1 MQEYLEY
8 CTTDRQREII
18 QAWLDCDGNSARAS
32 ELLGI
37 NPGTVRDIIV
47 IIRKRAAK
55 SGFTESFDARAHV
68 PPGHRLVGQSTY
80 TKTDNG
86 EPIWIKTTA
95 ERDVKQDNAAKSF
108 IEGLQDSIPVAPV
121 KPKESLEY
129 GDELCPVIVIG
140 DAHIGAKSWHIETKE
155 RDFDSGIASQEIK
168 EAVSSLVDVAPHCKQ
183 GVLIS
188 VGDYLHMD
196 SSRNTTTKGTPVSV
210 DDRLDKVMRIA
221 AETMIYSIN
230 RMLDKV
236 ENLEVICARGN
247 HDSDLSLMLQLILEY
262 TMKNEPRVTVMPV
275 PGFYSVFSFGKNLL
289 GVHHG
294 DKVKPAKLAQILP
307 RDYPKEYAESTYR
320 LWCIGHYHSMQVEQF
335 DTGVTVER
343 FSTLCPPDSWHSS
356 MGYNS
361 DSTMTMFVLKKS
373 GGRQCTHIYQI
384 PTTVKELDARL

>member
-1 MQEYLEY
+1 M
-8 CTTDRQREII
+8 
-18 QAWLDCDGNSARAS
+18 
-32 ELLGI
+32 
-37 NPGTVRDIIV
+37 
-47 IIRKRAAK
+47 
-55 SGFTESFDARAHV
+55 
-68 PPGHRLVGQSTY
+68 
-80 TKTDNG
+80 
-86 EPIWIKTTA
+86 
-95 ERDVKQDNAAKSF
+95 
-108 IEGLQDSIPVAPV
+108 
-121 KPKESLEY
+121 
-129 GDELCPVIVIG
+129 
-140 DAHIGAKSWHIETKE
+140 
-155 RDFDSGIASQEIK
+155 
-168 EAVSSLVDVAPHCKQ
+168 
-183 GVLIS
+183 
-188 VGDYLHMD
+188 GDYLHMD

-275 PGFYSVFSFGKNLL
+275 PGFYSVFSYGKNLL
-289 GVHHG
+289 GIHHG
-294 DKVKPAKLAQILP
+294 DKVKPSKLAQILP